1 MAKKKNGKELT
12 MRKIRE
18 IFRLLFECKINIRG
32 ISKSCS
38 ISRTTVIKYKNLAEK
53 AGLTYED
60 IQKLDDLALLKL
72 LKSTRQNKSIEK
84 RPQPD
89 WNWVH
94 QELRKKSVTRQL
106 LWEEY
111 KEIYPAGYQLSHF
124 YELYNCWRKKLNVSM
139 RQTHK
144 AGEKMFVDFAGQTV
158 KITDRFTGDTREA
171 EIFIAVLGASNYTY
185 AEAVWSQDLFNWI
198 EAHGRAFEYF
208 GGITEIVIPDNLK
221 SGVSKACIYEPELN
235 ATYHEMAVHYGTAI
249 IPARVRKPKDK
260 AKAEIGVFVVE
271 RWILAALRN
280 RTFFSLE
287 ELNQAIREL
296 LEKLNNRKFKKLEG
310 TRLSWFEAIE
320 KGALKPLP
328 QERYEIALWKMP
340 TVNIDYHVEIE
351 KHYYSVPYQL
361 AGKKVDVRYTAKTVE
376 IFINTNNRVASH
388 KRSYVPYKATTVI
401 EHMPKAHQEHL
412 KWTPSRIIAWA
423 ATIGESCAAAVEKII
438 TAKDHPAQGYRS
450 CLGILRMGKTYSN
463 NRLEAA
469 CKRALAINGCSY
481 TSIKAILKNGL
492 DGHPVPQPTR
502 DSAQINHENLRGGEY
517 YN

>member
-1 MAKKKNGKELT
+1 MLKL
-12 MRKIRE
+12 RE
-18 IFRLLFECKINIRG
+18 ILRLALLHGMSERQ

-38 ISRTTVIKYKNLAEK
+38 VSRSTAGKYKNLAEN

-60 IQKLDDLALLKL
+60 VEKMDDLKLLKL
-72 LKSTRQNKSIEK
+72 LKSHRKKIRIEK
-84 RPQPD
+84 RHHPD
-89 WNWVH
+89 WNWIH
-94 QELRKKSVTRQL
+94 QELRKKSVTLQL

-111 KEIYPAGYQLSHF
+111 KDISPDGYQRTQF
-124 YELYNCWRKKLNVSM
+124 YEHYRSWRKKLNVSM
-139 RQTHK
+139 RQDHK

-158 KITDRFTGDTREA
+158 KIADRLTGDTKEA

-185 AEAVWSQDLFNWI
+185 AEAVGSQDLFNWI

-221 SGVSKACIYEPELN
+221 SGVSKTCIYEPELN
-235 ATYHEMAVHYGTAI
+235 ATYHEMAVHYGTTI

-296 LEKLNNRKFKKLEG
+296 LEKLNNRKFKKLDG
-310 TRLSWFEAIE
+310 TRLSWFETIE
-320 KGALKPLP
+320 KGVLKPLP
-328 QERYEIALWKMP
+328 QERYEISLWKMP

-361 AGKKVDVRYTAKTVE
+361 AGKKVAVRYTAKTVE

-388 KRSYVPYKATTVI
+388 KRSYVPYKATTII

-412 KWTPSRIIAWA
+412 KWTPTRIIKWA
-423 ATIGESCAAAVEKII
+423 ATVGESCAAAVDKII
-438 TAKDHPAQGYRS
+438 ATKDHPAQGYRS
-450 CLGILRMGKTYSN
+450 CLGILRMGNAYSN
-463 NRLEAA
+463 DRLEAA

-481 TSIKAILKNGL
+481 SSIKSILKNGL
-492 DGHPVPQPTR
+492 DSQPMPQQNR
-502 DSAQINHENLRGGEY
+502 DGIQINHENLRGGKY